1 MSSVIFIAGYII
13 LFLVVFVSLFIILKY
28 IKLSIKFS
36 RLTKYL
42 YNYLN
47 IIISARYGNLN
58 LKCEDGVDALTIQH
72 SRNTNALLEST
83 FDRDK
88 MSNEYIEREKQSQNL
103 KQDFVSSLA
112 HDLKVPIIAQD
123 NTYDLFLQGN
133 FGEISKVQKD
143 AIQNL
148 KISNNDLKN
157 LVVDLLDAHKFEDNE
172 LKLQI
177 ENVDIVKLI
186 KEIIIQNKSILDIR
200 NKEIRFISDVNELY
214 CPLDAFLIKRVFNNL
229 ISNAVFYG
237 KNSRYIDIELKITE
251 KHILVSVIDYGDG
264 INEEEIKNIFRKYYT
279 SAKKYANI
287 GAGLGLYI
295 ANKIILRHNGKI
307 SAYNMQNKGA
317 KFTIELPLIQQSL

>member
-1 MSSVIFIAGYII
+1 MSSVIFIAGYIL

-47 IIISARYGNLN
+47 IITSARYGNLN
-58 LKCEDGVDALTIQH
+58 LKCEDGVDALTIQL
-72 SRNTNALLEST
+72 SRNTNALLESI

-88 MSNEYIEREKQSQNL
+88 MINEYIEREKQSQNL